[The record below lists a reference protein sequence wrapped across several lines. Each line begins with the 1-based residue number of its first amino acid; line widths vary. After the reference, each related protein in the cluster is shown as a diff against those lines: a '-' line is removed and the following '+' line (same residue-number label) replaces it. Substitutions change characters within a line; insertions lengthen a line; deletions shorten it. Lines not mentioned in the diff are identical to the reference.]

1 MVRIALATD
10 DEKTISKGHFA
21 HAHKYLIYDVDAGG
35 LNRVESRNNPLGN
48 LPDAD
53 NPSQVKVYVE
63 QLGIPMHGLS
73 KYEWLRKNVLNDID
87 AIIASG
93 ACQTSFNYFT
103 SEGVQVLFVE
113 PGTSVEDLLSQI
125 VFADDEAES
134 EEVDSRD
141 ENWGTDKD

>member
-1 MVRIALATD
+1 MVRIAIATD
-10 DEKTISKGHFA
+10 DDKTISKGHFA
-21 HAHKYLIYDVDAGG
+21 HARKYLIYDVDSNG

-53 NPSQVKVYVE
+53 DPSQVKAYVE
-63 QLGIPMHGLS
+63 QLGIPIHGLS
-73 KYEWLRKNVLNDID
+73 KYEWLRKNVLSDVD

-113 PGTSVEDLLSQI
+113 PGVSVEDLLSQI
-125 VFADDEAES
+125 VLASDES
-134 EEVDSRD
+134 DSNDVDSRN